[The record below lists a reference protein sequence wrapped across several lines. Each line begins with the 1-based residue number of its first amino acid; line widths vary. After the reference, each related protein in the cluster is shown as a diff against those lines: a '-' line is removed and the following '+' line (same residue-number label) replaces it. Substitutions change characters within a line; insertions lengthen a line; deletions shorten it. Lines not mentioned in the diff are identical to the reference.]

1 MARRSELPEGPIR
14 RARLLATLTPARIA
28 REYVPVLTGIYVRA
42 DQPVDFAQRSRA
54 LAVAH
59 PDAVLAGWS
68 AAALHGYRYIPE
80 DAQPEA
86 ILPQPARRRAGVRFR
101 YDTLADDEHEDVY
114 GYELT
119 GHLRTAYDLGRRLP
133 FDDAVAAVDGLCNS
147 GLKDPKL
154 VGELMD
160 RHRGDR
166 GLKQLRRV
174 LDLADAGADSP
185 WETRTRLLVIRAG
198 LPRPQTQ
205 YMFHGANGRIDAQV
219 DMAWPQYRVVLEY
232 DGDHHR
238 ERRQYAQDVRR
249 RAKVRQRG
257 WDVVVAT
264 KELVLFHPDELLDRL
279 TTALREGGMPAS

>member
-1 MARRSELPEGPIR
+1 MTRRSELPEGPIR
-14 RARLLATLTPARIA
+14 RSRLLETLTPSSIA
-28 REYVPVLTGIYVRA
+28 REYVPVLNGIYVRV

-68 AAALHGYRYIPE
+68 AAALHGYRYIPD

-86 ILPQPARRRAGVRFR
+86 ILPHPARRRAGVRFR
-101 YDTLADDEHEDVY
+101 YGRLAGDEHEDVY

-119 GHLRTAYDLGRRLP
+119 SHLRTAYDLGRRLP

-147 GLKDPKL
+147 GLKAPKL
-154 VGELMD
+154 IGDLID

-185 WETRTRLLVIRAG
+185 WETRTRLLIVRAG

-205 YMFHGANGRIDAQV
+205 YTFTDNHGAILSMV

-238 ERRQYAQDVRR
+238 ERRQYALDVRR
-249 RAKVRQRG
+249 RARVRQWG

-264 KELVLFHPDELLDRL
+264 KELVLFHPDELLARL
-279 TTALREGGMPAS
+279 TGALRQGGMSAS